1 MLSRA
6 ERAHTVIDEAGGTAP
21 YRNVTAF
28 ETQAAHRIGAAFA
41 APKKD
46 RRQTERDG
54 DDRSPCIVLVA
65 VPMQTQFGAHH
76 VAVDQASVRI
86 IIGESGLGSG
96 LELILPGG
104 LWTNASGKVGHGTP
118 VSGSRGS

>member
-6 ERAHTVIDEAGGTAP
+6 ERAHTMIDEAGGTAP

-28 ETQAAHRIGAAFA
+28 ETQAAHRIRTAFA

-54 DDRSPCIVLVA
+54 DDRSPCIVLIA
-65 VPMQTQFGAHH
+65 VPMQTQFGPRH
-76 VAVDQASVRI
+76 VAIDQASIGI
-86 IIGESGLGSG
+86 IIGESGLG
-96 LELILPGG
+96 GG
-104 LWTNASGKVGHGTP
+104 FNGDAQERVRQG
-118 VSGSRGS
+118 